1 MALKKAPQ
9 ILKAPAKSAGKA
21 APEVKA
27 PPPKAD
33 SEPDPDRTFTH
44 LGPGSGKAGAADP
57 KSSAATL
64 GHGKGAAPATEPK
77 SAPPAGES
85 KAAAATAETRAAP
98 VETAGEALRARV
110 VEENLKLGA
119 SDDDDAG
126 ALPGPRMPG
135 SQSGDSGTANTGAGG
150 GGVASSSG
158 TGGGSGSGAGSS
170 DSASSGT
177 ATSEGGRDPFGG
189 NLTGRLDADTANA
202 LSQLGA
208 GRPDLRDGLD
218 VFQAAPGSTAATPG
232 SGRQEQVDTGSAR
245 PNSGSDPEAE
255 HAADVAGQVTGGRGS
270 TGSMFGDRLADAK
283 GDLDIMN
290 GLLGDAAAKESSPSV
305 ASNDGNWAREWD
317 NFVNTHI
324 IFDTPSDIN
333 VAVRET
339 IIEAQ
344 ATPAGLRTGFQ
355 NFIVDTF
362 GSGEEP
368 ASDDGMPPI
377 PPLDPEAVKNAVPE
391 EPDAEGT
398 AGGGVGD
405 PGDPDNL
412 EGGKPTSAQMAFRKS
427 LRDALGG
434 AQTGSGDIDP
444 ADNGGVPAG
453 GSHFAGGS
461 LFAGAANNAVGLV
474 GQPAGPT
481 TGASG
486 TMHGPTTGTDVDPVE
501 GSAYS
506 GPALGGNPEDL
517 EFGSTTLGLDSARR
531 SSSDDAEDSD
541 EDDEDED
548 D

>member
-9 ILKAPAKSAGKA
+9 ILKAPAKSVGKA

-33 SEPDPDRTFTH
+33 SEPDADKTFTH

-64 GHGKGAAPATEPK
+64 GQGKGAAPATEPK

-135 SQSGDSGTANTGAGG
+135 SQSGDSGTANTGTGR

-208 GRPDLRDGLD
+208 GRPDLRGGLD

-283 GDLDIMN
+283 GDLGLME

-305 ASNDGNWAREWD
+305 AYGPIGAIVDFASNVD
-317 NFVNTHI
+317 
-324 IFDTPSDIN
+324 

-339 IIEAQ
+339 IIEAE

-355 NFIVDTF
+355 DFVVETF

-377 PPLDPEAVKNAVPE
+377 PPLDPEAVKNAAPE

-405 PGDPDNL
+405 PGDPDNP
-412 EGGKPTSAQMAFRKS
+412 EGGKPTPAQMAFLKS

-453 GSHFAGGS
+453 GSHFAG
-461 LFAGAANNAVGLV
+461 AANNNVGLV

-481 TGASG
+481 AGASG

-517 EFGSTTLGLDSARR
+517 EFGSTTLDLDSARR

-548 D
+548 N